1 MARRPRQTKVKQ
13 LSAKSDFLKKLVLN
27 QWVLTRFGIDPLDQ
41 YRDGGSRV
49 RPITLLSKT
58 LKESGPGLTGD
69 RHHHYLHALLG
80 SYQSSW
86 KYSEEDLK
94 RFDAN
99 IVEHTDALNQQ
110 REVEVE
116 WKYFQWLT
124 LLFVEIYLHE
134 YFRDREALKAG
145 LNRQVMLFNSY
156 WQGQGYQTGIGP
168 YEDDELNKLC
178 LQNATGS
185 GKTLLMH
192 TNVRQFRHYAREY
205 HRIADYGQII
215 LITPNERLSDQ
226 HLLECRDS
234 SLEAERLSQD
244 GGDLFSGERKSL
256 SRVAVTEI
264 TKLGIEQGKKTM
276 AVDSFGDGNLL
287 LVDEG
292 HRGLGSASEEKGWL
306 SHRNKLAG
314 CGFTF
319 EYSATFKEAVVAAK
333 DSAVEE
339 TYAKSVLFDYGY
351 RYFYED
357 GYGKDYRIFNLPEKE
372 TQQRYT
378 YLTAALLAFYQQQRY
393 YQEEHGQLPQWN
405 LAAPLWVFVGAS
417 VVRDD
422 GSKETAKNYSER
434 ASDIAQVLG
443 FLAWFLGEKEEAR
456 RALSAVYE
464 GDAASAGLIDK
475 QGNEIF
481 SGSFP
486 WLKAQGPS
494 VYELYRDILAHTFH
508 APGGGT
514 LNVDR
519 ITGDSGELL
528 LKVGEAEKPFGL
540 INVGDALGL
549 AEHLDSRK
557 IQHLQVRKSELAN
570 PIFSEVNRE
579 SSPVNLLI
587 GSKKFIEGWNCWR
600 VSSMGLMN
608 TGKKEGSQII
618 QLFGRGVRLKGRD
631 MSLMRS
637 SRLDPVLAP
646 KHLYLL
652 ETLNVFGVGA
662 DFMATFRDF
671 LEDEGLPGNDQ
682 PEIHTLK
689 LNVMEDVGKSLM
701 MLRPKVRQDTKQA
714 YSFHRNGPLVR
725 FGLPTTASSSEFSS
739 ELGLTPDIVL
749 KERKIELDRYPRVES
764 LQASGV
770 KDVMAKPGQ
779 AKQHERYFDDER
791 LLFVDMAALERDLER
806 YRRTRG
812 YANLLIDASRF
823 PALLKSQV
831 WYTLLVPDDQW
842 KLHADNFKRYQ
853 SVALELLSLLMD
865 RVFNYHRRAYL
876 EPRMELVALEDAR
889 GNLPDTNEYQLVIDG
904 SESAL
909 IDDIKQMKEA
919 IEENRQ
925 ASYRSSKSNGVSAV
939 QIGAHLYNPLLHLG
953 KDSRIRVEPVAL
965 NDSEFRFVEDLKV
978 WLERNQQ
985 AIAERGE
992 QLYLLRNLVKQGVG
1006 FFEAGGFYPDFI
1018 LWHVQEDHQRI
1029 VFVDPHGLRHT
1040 GPKDEK
1046 IEFGERIKDVER
1058 RLKNNQVELESV
1070 ILAPSSTT
1078 REWIISHWDMTTE
1091 ELRDKHVLFMS
1102 DSDYLDSLMKVVV
1115 GEPKAEVLIRP

>member
-1 MARRPRQTKVKQ
+1 
-13 LSAKSDFLKKLVLN
+13 
-27 QWVLTRFGIDPLDQ
+27 
-41 YRDGGSRV
+41 
-49 RPITLLSKT
+49 
-58 LKESGPGLTGD
+58 
-69 RHHHYLHALLG
+69 
-80 SYQSSW
+80 
-86 KYSEEDLK
+86 
-94 RFDAN
+94 
-99 IVEHTDALNQQ
+99 
-110 REVEVE
+110 
-116 WKYFQWLT
+116 
-124 LLFVEIYLHE
+124 
-134 YFRDREALKAG
+134 
-145 LNRQVMLFNSY
+145 
-156 WQGQGYQTGIGP
+156 
-168 YEDDELNKLC
+168 
-178 LQNATGS
+178 
-185 GKTLLMH
+185 
-192 TNVRQFRHYAREY
+192 
-205 HRIADYGQII
+205 
-215 LITPNERLSDQ
+215 
-226 HLLECRDS
+226 
-234 SLEAERLSQD
+234 
-244 GGDLFSGERKSL
+244 
-256 SRVAVTEI
+256 
-264 TKLGIEQGKKTM
+264 
-276 AVDSFGDGNLL
+276 
-287 LVDEG
+287 
-292 HRGLGSASEEKGWL
+292 
-306 SHRNKLAG
+306 
-314 CGFTF
+314 
-319 EYSATFKEAVVAAK
+319 
-333 DSAVEE
+333 
-339 TYAKSVLFDYGY
+339 
-351 RYFYED
+351 
-357 GYGKDYRIFNLPEKE
+357 
-372 TQQRYT
+372 
-378 YLTAALLAFYQQQRY
+378 
-393 YQEEHGQLPQWN
+393 
-405 LAAPLWVFVGAS
+405 
-417 VVRDD
+417 
-422 GSKETAKNYSER
+422 
-434 ASDIAQVLG
+434 
-443 FLAWFLGEKEEAR
+443 
-456 RALSAVYE
+456 
-464 GDAASAGLIDK
+464 
-475 QGNEIF
+475 
-481 SGSFP
+481 
-486 WLKAQGPS
+486 
-494 VYELYRDILAHTFH
+494 
-508 APGGGT
+508 
-514 LNVDR
+514 
-519 ITGDSGELL
+519 
-528 LKVGEAEKPFGL
+528 
-540 INVGDALGL
+540 
-549 AEHLDSRK
+549 
-557 IQHLQVRKSELAN
+557 
-570 PIFSEVNRE
+570 
-579 SSPVNLLI
+579 
-587 GSKKFIEGWNCWR
+587 
-600 VSSMGLMN
+600 MGLMN

-671 LEDEGLPGNDQ
+671 LKDEELPGNDK

-689 LNVMEDVGKSLM
+689 LNVMEDVGKSLK

-725 FGLPTTASSSEFSS
+725 FGQPVTVSSNEFYS

-749 KERKIELDRYPRVES
+749 KERKVELDRYPRVES
-764 LQASGV
+764 LQASEV

-779 AKQHERYFDDER
+779 AKQHERYFDDDH

-853 SVALELLSLLMD
+853 SMALELLSLLMD
-865 RVFNYHRRAYL
+865 HVFNYHRRAYL

-919 IEENRQ
+919 IEDNRH
-925 ASYRSSKSNGVSAV
+925 AAYRSSKSNGVSAV

-1018 LWHVQEDHQRI
+1018 LWHVQEDRQRI

-1078 REWIISHWDMTTE
+1078 REWIISHWGMTTE
-1091 ELRDKHVLFMS
+1091 ELRNKHVLFMS

-1115 GEPKAEVLIRP
+1115 GEPKAEVFIQP

>member
-1 MARRPRQTKVKQ
+1 
-13 LSAKSDFLKKLVLN
+13 
-27 QWVLTRFGIDPLDQ
+27 
-41 YRDGGSRV
+41 
-49 RPITLLSKT
+49 
-58 LKESGPGLTGD
+58 
-69 RHHHYLHALLG
+69 
-80 SYQSSW
+80 
-86 KYSEEDLK
+86 
-94 RFDAN
+94 
-99 IVEHTDALNQQ
+99 
-110 REVEVE
+110 
-116 WKYFQWLT
+116 
-124 LLFVEIYLHE
+124 
-134 YFRDREALKAG
+134 
-145 LNRQVMLFNSY
+145 
-156 WQGQGYQTGIGP
+156 
-168 YEDDELNKLC
+168 
-178 LQNATGS
+178 
-185 GKTLLMH
+185 
-192 TNVRQFRHYAREY
+192 
-205 HRIADYGQII
+205 
-215 LITPNERLSDQ
+215 
-226 HLLECRDS
+226 
-234 SLEAERLSQD
+234 
-244 GGDLFSGERKSL
+244 
-256 SRVAVTEI
+256 
-264 TKLGIEQGKKTM
+264 
-276 AVDSFGDGNLL
+276 
-287 LVDEG
+287 
-292 HRGLGSASEEKGWL
+292 
-306 SHRNKLAG
+306 
-314 CGFTF
+314 
-319 EYSATFKEAVVAAK
+319 
-333 DSAVEE
+333 
-339 TYAKSVLFDYGY
+339 
-351 RYFYED
+351 
-357 GYGKDYRIFNLPEKE
+357 
-372 TQQRYT
+372 
-378 YLTAALLAFYQQQRY
+378 
-393 YQEEHGQLPQWN
+393 
-405 LAAPLWVFVGAS
+405 
-417 VVRDD
+417 
-422 GSKETAKNYSER
+422 
-434 ASDIAQVLG
+434 
-443 FLAWFLGEKEEAR
+443 
-456 RALSAVYE
+456 
-464 GDAASAGLIDK
+464 
-475 QGNEIF
+475 
-481 SGSFP
+481 
-486 WLKAQGPS
+486 
-494 VYELYRDILAHTFH
+494 
-508 APGGGT
+508 
-514 LNVDR
+514 
-519 ITGDSGELL
+519 
-528 LKVGEAEKPFGL
+528 
-540 INVGDALGL
+540 
-549 AEHLDSRK
+549 
-557 IQHLQVRKSELAN
+557 
-570 PIFSEVNRE
+570 
-579 SSPVNLLI
+579 
-587 GSKKFIEGWNCWR
+587 
-600 VSSMGLMN
+600 MGLMN

-671 LEDEGLPGNDQ
+671 LKDEELPGNDK

-689 LNVMEDVGKSLM
+689 LNVMEDVGKSLK

-725 FGLPTTASSSEFSS
+725 FGQPVTVSSNEFYS

-749 KERKIELDRYPRVES
+749 KERKVELDRYPRVES

-779 AKQHERYFDDER
+779 AKQHERYFDDDH

-853 SVALELLSLLMD
+853 SMALELLSLLMD
-865 RVFNYHRRAYL
+865 HVFNYHRRAYL

-919 IEENRQ
+919 IEDNRH
-925 ASYRSSKSNGVSAV
+925 AAYRSSKSNGVSAV

-1018 LWHVQEDHQRI
+1018 LWHVQEDRQRI

-1078 REWIISHWDMTTE
+1078 REWIISHWGMTTE
-1091 ELRDKHVLFMS
+1091 ELRNKHVLFMS

-1115 GEPKAEVLIRP
+1115 GEPKAEVFIQP

>member
-1 MARRPRQTKVKQ
+1 MAGKPRQAKIRV
-13 LSAKSDFLKKLVLN
+13 LSAKNDFLKKLVLN
-27 QWVLTRFGIDPLDQ
+27 QWVMTRFGIDPLEQ
-41 YRDGGSRV
+41 YRDKGSQV
-49 RPITLLSKT
+49 RPVTLLNKN
-58 LKESGPGLTGD
+58 LKESQPGLTGD

-80 SYQSSW
+80 GYQSSW
-86 KYSEEDLK
+86 QYSEEDLK

-124 LLFVEIYLHE
+124 LLFVEIYLFE
-134 YFRDREALKAG
+134 YFRDREALKEG
-145 LNRQVMLFNSY
+145 LNAQVDRFNAF
-156 WQGQGYQTGIGP
+156 WQGQGYQTGIGR
-168 YEDDELNKLC
+168 YQDEDLNKLC

-192 TNVRQFRHYAREY
+192 TNVRQFRHYARQ
-205 HRIADYGQII
+205 HQRIGDYGQII

-226 HLLECRDS
+226 HLLECRES

-244 GGDLFSGERKSL
+244 GGDLFSGERRSL
-256 SRVAVTEI
+256 SRVAISEI
-264 TKLGIEQGKKTM
+264 TKLGIEQGKKKM

-314 CGFTF
+314 RGFTF
-319 EYSATFKEAVVAAK
+319 EYSATFKEAVVAAG
-333 DSAVEE
+333 DNGVEE
-339 TYAKSVLFDYGY
+339 SYAKNILFDYGY

-372 TQQRYT
+372 TRQRYT

-393 YQEEHGQLPQWN
+393 FREEHRELSQWN
-405 LAAPLWVFVGAS
+405 LAVPLWVFVGAS
-417 VVRDD
+417 VVKDD
-422 GSKETAKNYSER
+422 GSKESAKNYNER

-443 FLAWFLGEKEEAR
+443 FLAWFLGEKEQAKQ
-456 RALSAVYE
+456 ALSAVYQ

-486 WLKAQGPS
+486 WLKEQQLTVEA
-494 VYELYRDILAHTFH
+494 LYRDILTLTFH
-508 APGGGT
+508 AAGGGT

-549 AEHLDSRK
+549 AEHLESHDIK
-557 IQHLQVRKSELAN
+557 HLQVRKSELAN
-570 PIFSEVNRE
+570 PIFAEVTRE

-587 GSKKFIEGWNCWR
+587 GSKKFVEGWNCWR

-637 SRLDPVLAP
+637 SRLDPILAP
-646 KHLYLL
+646 KYLYLL

-671 LEDEGLPGNDQ
+671 LEDEGLPGNDN
-682 PEIHTLK
+682 PEVHTLK
-689 LNVMEDVGKSLM
+689 LNVMEDVGKSLK
-701 MLRPKVRQDTKQA
+701 MLRPKVRQDTRQA
-714 YSFHRNGPLVR
+714 YSFHRDGPLVR
-725 FGLPTTASSSEFSS
+725 FGYPVISGDFQSP
-739 ELGLTPDIVL
+739 LGLTPDIVL
-749 KERKIELDRYPRVES
+749 KERRVELDRYPKVDS
-764 LQASGV
+764 IQASGV
-770 KDVMAKPGQ
+770 KEVMAKPGL
-779 AKQHERYFDDER
+779 AKQHARYFDDDR
-791 LLFVDMAALERDLER
+791 LLFLDMTALARDLER
-806 YRRTRG
+806 YRRNRG
-812 YANLLIDASRF
+812 YANVLIDAHRL
-823 PALLKSQV
+823 PALLKSQL
-831 WYTLLVPDDQW
+831 WYNLLVPDDQW
-842 KLHADNFKRYQ
+842 KLHADNFQRYQ
-853 SVALELLSLLMD
+853 SMALELLSLLLD
-865 RVFNYHRRAYL
+865 RIFNFHRRAYL
-876 EPRMELVALEDAR
+876 EPRMELVALEEAN
-889 GNLPDTNEYQLVIDG
+889 GNLPATNEYQLVVDG

-909 IDDIKQMKEA
+909 IDDIKQMKAA
-919 IEENRQ
+919 IEQ
-925 ASYRSSKSNGVSAV
+925 QQKATYRSSKANGVSAV

-965 NDSEFRFVEDLKV
+965 NDSEFRFVEDLTA

-992 QLYLLRNLVKQGVG
+992 QVYLLRNLVKQGIG

-1018 LWHVQEDHQRI
+1018 LWHVNQDRQRI
-1029 VFVDPHGLRHT
+1029 VFVDPHGVRHT

-1046 IEFGERIKDVER
+1046 IEFSERIKDVQR
-1058 RLKNNQVELESV
+1058 RLKNEHVELESV

-1078 REWIISHWDMTTE
+1078 SAWVNSHWGMTAE
-1091 ELRDKHVLFMS
+1091 ELRAKHVLFMS
-1102 DSDYLDSLMKVVV
+1102 DSDYLDRLMQMVTATVV
-1115 GEPKAEVLIRP
+1115 PS